1 MSANSQRRSG
11 QVRAHGRLA
20 LRCFV
25 RHVRARRRRAACRGR
40 WWSGGESA
48 VCVVCVLQPR
58 FKHLHTASKFPKTR
72 ENKFAPASRR
82 THVQTTQ
89 NQAIVSLPPRRPSY
103 CTPVALGCRPR
114 QCKYLWFRLSSRPRQ
129 IRAIFRPLI
138 TSAILESKES
148 HILTQIP
155 TRRSLIQ
162 AGGSSIFRAPEMVAS
177 YRSSNADQVLLCA
190 VRTRHTVTRWTLSVL
205 HKPIACVTGRSS
217 SYLSVETT
225 PST

>member
-1 MSANSQRRSG
+1 MEHKGRENRRGDGRLWASRTLLMSANSQRRSG

-103 CTPVALGCRPR
+103 CTPVALVCRPR
-114 QCKYLWFRLSSRPRQ
+114 QCKYLWFRLSCCPGRNACYVCLPGALAQATHAAVLSHDVEVTFGLSSPQLYSNQKSRTSSR
-129 IRAIFRPLI
+129 RFLHGEVLYRPVVVLYF
-138 TSAILESKES
+138 A
-148 HILTQIP
+148 
-155 TRRSLIQ
+155 RRK
-162 AGGSSIFRAPEMVAS
+162 
-177 YRSSNADQVLLCA
+177 
-190 VRTRHTVTRWTLSVL
+190 W
-205 HKPIACVTGRSS
+205 
-217 SYLSVETT
+217 
-225 PST
+225 